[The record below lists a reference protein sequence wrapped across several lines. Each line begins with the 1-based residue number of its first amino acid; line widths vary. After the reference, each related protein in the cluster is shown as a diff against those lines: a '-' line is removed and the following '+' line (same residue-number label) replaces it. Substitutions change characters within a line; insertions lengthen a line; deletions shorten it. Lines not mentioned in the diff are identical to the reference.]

1 MDIFKTKIDLKD
13 MIDFQPWFIYQ
24 EFEFAGTPNATQ
36 SLYFSSLIEHGFTY
50 ILNQISAKWVNR
62 IASDFPGGE
71 PAIEFIDTKRI
82 IALGRDIIDEHRRI
96 LTAYQSRQL
105 RAVARNDF
113 FGYEG
118 LVQRSNFVSV
128 QIVANEN
135 HFLHFRVIHIQQF
148 PDFLGPI
155 DHRFGLADIHLPP

>member
-71 PAIEFIDTKRI
+71 PAIEFIDTKR
-82 IALGRDIIDEHRRI
+82 
-96 LTAYQSRQL
+96 SRVEQNQPYPL
-105 RAVARNDF
+105 NLYSTPGAVADSNNQLAGTLKNRIYQNEFYQFRQTILIRITRKPPIVDGQLLKMMLT
-113 FGYEG
+113 GYMIADLE
-118 LVQRSNFVSV
+118 LDQWQR
-128 QIVANEN
+128 
-135 HFLHFRVIHIQQF
+135 
-148 PDFLGPI
+148 
-155 DHRFGLADIHLPP
+155 